1 MPLTPEVAA
10 KAPEFKPASSS
21 WGTAPSDG
29 KWGGKAGGAHGKTL
43 AQRIA
48 DKEAQRQ
55 QELAESKAAVVAPPG
70 VVAAFKAVPAS
81 LAPSAHPTPTNEQPR
96 ANRQGTGGA
105 MSKAGT
111 VQADVLSEIGGVA
124 SGFRD
129 SGASEAQESPNP
141 KTAQPE
147 AKLLELQAVSAAEA
161 ADKPA
166 DLAAGV
172 KSSSSQNRSSGRI
185 WGVKLDVLTDPV
197 QTRSEMAAEGED
209 EGEESRP
216 TSSRNLRGFPEGPRS
231 KRLARPAALL
241 RQNSTVDFES
251 CAQETFSQ
259 LPSVVTWYHWP
270 LAQKDH
276 EEAGAGLDGFA
287 AFASQFDASDDEYP
301 ASPVRSSCVH
311 AEPSDMGRMNTQP
324 SPYPTQSGPPSLDD
338 FELLKLVGAGGF
350 GKVYQVRKKSS
361 GRIMALKAMRKHLV
375 IEELNVEGT
384 RNERS
389 VLEQVELV

>member
-29 KWGGKAGGAHGKTL
+29 KWGKAGGAHGKTL

-55 QELAESKAAVVAPPG
+55 QALAESKAAVVAPPG

-81 LAPSAHPTPTNEQPR
+81 LAPSAHPTPTNEQPK

-111 VQADVLSEIGGVA
+111 VPADVLSEIGGVA

-129 SGASEAQESPNP
+129 SGASQTQESPNP
-141 KTAQPE
+141 KTTQLE
-147 AKLLELQAVSAAEA
+147 ATLSELQ
-161 ADKPA
+161 
-166 DLAAGV
+166 AAGV
-172 KSSSSQNRSSGRI
+172 KSSISQNRSSGV

-197 QTRSEMAAEGED
+197 QTRSEVAAECED

-231 KRLARPAALL
+231 NRLARPAALL

-301 ASPVRSSCVH
+301 ASPARSSCVH

-375 IEELNVEGT
+375 MEELNVEGT

>member
-29 KWGGKAGGAHGKTL
+29 KWGGKAGGEHGQTL
-43 AQRIA
+43 AQIIA

-55 QELAESKAAVVAPPG
+55 QALAERKAAVVAPPG

-111 VQADVLSEIGGVA
+111 VQADVLSEVGGVA

-141 KTAQPE
+141 KTTQLE
-147 AKLLELQAVSAAEA
+147 ATLSELQAVS
-161 ADKPA
+161 

-172 KSSSSQNRSSGRI
+172 KSSSSQNRSSGV

-197 QTRSEMAAEGED
+197 QTRSEVAAECED

-276 EEAGAGLDGFA
+276 EEAGAGLVGFA

-301 ASPVRSSCVH
+301 SSPARSSCVH
-311 AEPSDMGRMNTQP
+311 AEPSDIGRMNTQP

-389 VLEQVELV
+389 VMEQVELV